1 MKIIHTYSD
10 NHTKLIYH
18 KQSNKHYIRSYK
30 QGFYMV
36 FALSKSQEKKLR
48 KFNQLPKEVKQR
60 NLILNNDTY
69 RVIKKPN
76 KRLTT
81 NLNINKQNIQTT
93 TNRYKQAYQ
102 ISNDTGIEINNI
114 TKLLYKIS
122 ITEINN
128 ILKH

>member
-30 QGFYMV
+30 QGFYML
-36 FALSKSQEKKLR
+36 FGLSKSQEKKLK
-48 KFNQLPKEVKQR
+48 KFNQLPKEVKQK

-69 RVIKKPN
+69 RIIKKPN

-81 NLNINKQNIQTT
+81 NLNINKQKIQTT
-93 TNRYKQAYQ
+93 TNKYKRAFEY
-102 ISNDTGIEINNI
+102 SNKAGIQINNI
-114 TKLLYKIS
+114 TRLLYKIS
-122 ITEINN
+122 IKEINN